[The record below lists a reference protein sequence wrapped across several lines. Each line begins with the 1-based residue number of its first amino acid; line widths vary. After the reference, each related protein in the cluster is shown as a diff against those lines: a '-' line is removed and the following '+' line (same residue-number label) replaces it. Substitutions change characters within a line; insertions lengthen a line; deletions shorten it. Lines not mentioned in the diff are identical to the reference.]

1 MKTLTGLAA
10 IAALAAGISVAGA
23 QSGMSNS
30 SGSQRQAIGN
40 SPFCVSTSASGSLN
54 CKYTSLAECEK
65 DAKPQNQTCT
75 PNPNK
80 GTTGAK

>member
-1 MKTLTGLAA
+1 MKSLTGLT
-10 IAALAAGISVAGA
+10 ALALLAGISAASA

-40 SPFCVSTSASGSLN
+40 SPVCITTSASGALN
-54 CKYTSLAECEK
+54 CKYASLSECEK
-65 DAKPQNQTCT
+65 DAKPQNFTCS
-75 PNPNK
+75 PNPNR